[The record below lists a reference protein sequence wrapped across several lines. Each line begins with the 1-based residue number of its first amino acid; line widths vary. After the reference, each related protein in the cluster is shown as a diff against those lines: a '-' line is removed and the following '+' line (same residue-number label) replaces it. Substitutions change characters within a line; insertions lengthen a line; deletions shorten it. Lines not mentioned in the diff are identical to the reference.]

1 MNGILGKNIMDNS
14 KEKNNIEPETKPNDT
29 ETNGKTEMPENEDIE
44 LEQDEEFSSSM
55 GKDVVTRL
63 RQRLKQSD
71 EEKREYL
78 LGWQKMKADYINSK
92 KQDEEE
98 KKAVIKF
105 AEADIITEIIPVLD
119 SFEMALTN
127 QSLLATV
134 PEEWRKGMEQI
145 RNQLK
150 GILVEHGLK
159 VIDPQDSAFNPHE
172 SEAVGVSETDDASK
186 DDTVAMV
193 LQKGYKLH
201 DRVIRP
207 AKVKVWKHN

>member
-1 MNGILGKNIMDNS
+1 MDDPK
-14 KEKNNIEPETKPNDT
+14 KEPIEA
-29 ETNGKTEMPENEDIE
+29 ENEEATLSPVEGDDIE
-44 LEQDEEFSSSM
+44 LEKDEEFVAFSAAKN
-55 GKDVVTRL
+55 KDVVLGL
-63 RQRLKQSD
+63 RQKLKQSD

-78 LGWQKMKADYINSK
+78 LGWQKMKADYINSR

-98 KKAVIKF
+98 KRAVIKF
-105 AEADIITEIIPVLD
+105 AEADVITEIIPVLD
-119 SFEMALTN
+119 SFEMALAN
-127 QSLLATV
+127 EKSLAEI
-134 PEEWRKGMEQI
+134 PEEWRRGMEQI

-159 VIDPQDSAFNPHE
+159 VIDPQDAAFNPHE
-172 SEAVGVSETDDASK
+172 SEAVGIAETDDAGK
-186 DDTVAMV
+186 DDMVAAV